1 MIAVVLLTEDSLGM
15 GLPGVEPETDDG
27 GVGMVI
33 VVLEVLE
40 TEAAVRAGLMDLD
53 GPGVNGMF
61 NQASD
66 RRDASRSFG

>member
-40 TEAAVRAGLMDLD
+40 TEAAVRAGLMA
-53 GPGVNGMF
+53 V
-61 NQASD
+61 AKCK
-66 RRDASRSFG
+66 